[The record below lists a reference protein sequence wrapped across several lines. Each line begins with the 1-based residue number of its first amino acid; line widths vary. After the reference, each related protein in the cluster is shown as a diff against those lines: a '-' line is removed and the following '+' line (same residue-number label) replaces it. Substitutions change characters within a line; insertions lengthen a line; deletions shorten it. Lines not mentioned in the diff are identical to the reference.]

1 MQRAEAHFRPIIANF
16 AGANS
21 STASGKQAVVGF
33 KEAKLL
39 IEWAQL
45 VMRFFAWLQSR
56 IIDFKYYSLWID
68 SIIAIYSSHLS

>member
-1 MQRAEAHFRPIIANF
+1 MQRAEAHFRLTIANF

-39 IEWAQL
+39 IE
-45 VMRFFAWLQSR
+45 
-56 IIDFKYYSLWID
+56 
-68 SIIAIYSSHLS
+68 